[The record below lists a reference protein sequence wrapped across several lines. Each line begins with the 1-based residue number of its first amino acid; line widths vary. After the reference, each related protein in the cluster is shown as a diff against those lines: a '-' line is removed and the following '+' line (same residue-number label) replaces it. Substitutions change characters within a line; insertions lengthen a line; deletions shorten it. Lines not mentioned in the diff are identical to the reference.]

1 MFKRARGRPIAG
13 VMVAVSLLFDSA
25 LAAPLEALA
34 AMPAAV
40 QAPARSAGAR
50 AHLRAAALHGRLRW
64 VLHRGDRRWVADR
77 FALPLLDTP
86 HQRRVRRVGL
96 RHYALTQRCMTVE
109 TDPVIRGAVGLVGDA
124 APVPGRTIFAFVHS
138 PAMWVSLYGL
148 TNAGLPVAPVVEDW
162 FFEDPMA
169 GARTEV
175 LAKSGGR
182 VILAG
187 EAFTQ
192 IQAALADGVIPAI
205 AVDVAGSTPVRFFGK
220 DARVRSGIARLAQA
234 TGASIVPM
242 HGAFVRG
249 RPVVV
254 LDDPIAPHDDV
265 QALLRDVVAAVE
277 APLLRRPEYWMPYT
291 GELWPERCAPYRDA
305 YAEDQP
311 LPEVGSP
318 T

>member
-1 MFKRARGRPIAG
+1 
-13 VMVAVSLLFDSA
+13 MVPVSLLFDSA

-40 QAPARSAGAR
+40 QAPARGVTSR
-50 AHLRAAALHGRLRW
+50 AHLRAAGLHGRVRW
-64 VLHRGDRRWVADR
+64 ALHRGDRRWVADR
-77 FALPLLDTP
+77 LALPLLNTP

-109 TDPVIRGAVGLVGDA
+109 ADPAIRSAVGLVGDA
-124 APVPGRTIFAFVHS
+124 PSEPGRTIFAFAHS

-162 FFEDPMA
+162 FLEDPMA
-169 GARTEV
+169 GTRTEV
-175 LAKSGGR
+175 LAQHGGR

-192 IQAALADGVIPAI
+192 VQAALRDGIIPAI
-205 AVDVAGSTPVRFFGK
+205 AVDVAGSTPVRFLGK

-254 LDDPIAPHDDV
+254 LDAPIAPRDDV
-265 QALLRDVVAAVE
+265 HALLREVVAAVE

-291 GELWPERCAPYRDA
+291 GELWPDLCAAHRDA
-305 YAEDQP
+305 YAENQP
-311 LPEVGSP
+311 PPEVGSSA
-318 T
+318 